1 MKVGMNL
8 LLWTAFVEEAHFPI
22 LEKIKKTGYDGV
34 EIPLFDGD
42 AEHYKKIKK
51 ELDNLGLGCTAV
63 TVVNADTNPISPDAS
78 VRKAALDRIKWAL
91 DMTSVMGGDVL
102 AGPYHSA
109 LGVFSGQPPTADER
123 KRAVEVLTQAAD
135 HAQKVKVKIAIEYLN
150 RFECYFLTN
159 ALDAKNLVR
168 EINHPYFGTM
178 YDTFHANIE
187 EKNISQAIASMEDT
201 YVHVHISENDRGT
214 PGSGHVHWDETFKAL
229 RKAKYDGW
237 LTIEAFGRALPDLAA
252 ATKIWRDMFPSPED
266 VYGNGFKFIK
276 EKWKDLQFRKPK
288 THALNIGFNYD
299 FSNNVLGYDL
309 GYWYKP
315 SNIGLTYGASLL
327 LRTDFTNTKIGF
339 APVLGYKI
347 WQFHIQTG
355 YQFLSKART
364 NFFTT
369 NTLFIDIR
377 FVLINNTKIKK

>member
-8 LLWTAFVEEAHFPI
+8 LLWTAFVTEEHFPI

-63 TVVNADTNPISPDAS
+63 TVVNAETNPISPDAS
-78 VRKAALDRIKWAL
+78 IRKAGLERIKWAL
-91 DMTSVMGGDVL
+91 DMTSVMGGDLL

-135 HAQKVKVKIAIEYLN
+135 HAQKVNVKIAIEYLN

-159 ALDAKNLVR
+159 AMDAKNLVR

-201 YVHVHISENDRGT
+201 YIHVHISENDRGT

-276 EKWKDLQFRKPK
+276 EKWEAFK
-288 THALNIGFNYD
+288 
-299 FSNNVLGYDL
+299 
-309 GYWYKP
+309 
-315 SNIGLTYGASLL
+315 
-327 LRTDFTNTKIGF
+327 
-339 APVLGYKI
+339 
-347 WQFHIQTG
+347 
-355 YQFLSKART
+355 
-364 NFFTT
+364 
-369 NTLFIDIR
+369 
-377 FVLINNTKIKK
+377 

>member
-8 LLWTAFVEEAHFPI
+8 LLWTAFVTEEHFPI

-63 TVVNADTNPISPDAS
+63 TVVNAETNPISPDAAI
-78 VRKAALDRIKWAL
+78 RKAGLERIKWAL
-91 DMTSVMGGDVL
+91 DMTSVMGGDLL

-135 HAQKVKVKIAIEYLN
+135 HAQKVNVKIAIEYLN

-276 EKWKDLQFRKPK
+276 EKWEAFK
-288 THALNIGFNYD
+288 
-299 FSNNVLGYDL
+299 
-309 GYWYKP
+309 
-315 SNIGLTYGASLL
+315 
-327 LRTDFTNTKIGF
+327 
-339 APVLGYKI
+339 
-347 WQFHIQTG
+347 
-355 YQFLSKART
+355 
-364 NFFTT
+364 
-369 NTLFIDIR
+369 
-377 FVLINNTKIKK
+377 

>member
-8 LLWTAFVEEAHFPI
+8 LLWTAFVTEEHFPI

-63 TVVNADTNPISPDAS
+63 TVVNAETNPISPDAS
-78 VRKAALDRIKWAL
+78 IRKAGLERIKWAL
-91 DMTSVMGGDVL
+91 DMTSVMGGDLL

-201 YVHVHISENDRGT
+201 YIHVHISENDRGT
-214 PGSGHVHWDETFKAL
+214 PGSCLLYTS
-229 RKAKYDGW
+229 
-237 LTIEAFGRALPDLAA
+237 
-252 ATKIWRDMFPSPED
+252 PSPRD
-266 VYGNGFKFIK
+266 
-276 EKWKDLQFRKPK
+276 
-288 THALNIGFNYD
+288 
-299 FSNNVLGYDL
+299 
-309 GYWYKP
+309 
-315 SNIGLTYGASLL
+315 
-327 LRTDFTNTKIGF
+327 
-339 APVLGYKI
+339 
-347 WQFHIQTG
+347 
-355 YQFLSKART
+355 
-364 NFFTT
+364 
-369 NTLFIDIR
+369 
-377 FVLINNTKIKK
+377 